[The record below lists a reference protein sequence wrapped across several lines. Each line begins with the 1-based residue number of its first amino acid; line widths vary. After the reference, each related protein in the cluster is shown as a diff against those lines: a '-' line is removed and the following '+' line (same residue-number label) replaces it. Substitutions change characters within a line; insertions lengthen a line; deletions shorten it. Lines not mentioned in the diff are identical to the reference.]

1 MKTECIITVKGKKQT
16 NRGIKAKYSHSH
28 LDMVIVDQGFTLGGW
43 EVETMFE
50 INVEMEPKNKDKVE
64 SALKLVSLKT
74 METQI

>member
-1 MKTECIITVKGKKQT
+1 
-16 NRGIKAKYSHSH
+16 
-28 LDMVIVDQGFTLGGW
+28 MVIVDQGFTLGGW